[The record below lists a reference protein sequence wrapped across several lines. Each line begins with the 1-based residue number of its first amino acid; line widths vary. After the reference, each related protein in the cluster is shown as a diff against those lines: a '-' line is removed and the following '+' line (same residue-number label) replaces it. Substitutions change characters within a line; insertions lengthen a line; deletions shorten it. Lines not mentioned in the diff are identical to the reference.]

1 MLRIHNIKCHVL
13 LTSVICMCYHIIMS
27 KILKLAEKIIKLRE
41 QSGFTQQEIAKKLG
55 ISRQRWILVE
65 QGNRDLNTEELEL
78 LASIFGIDV
87 ADFFEEIPDI
97 EKFKQMYFAC
107 IKYAADEKRGGIT
120 KTKLAK
126 LLYLADFTSFFNNLE
141 PMSGVKYRRMEY
153 GPVADIFFSL
163 TEDLYEG
170 GKIDISP
177 QGDALII
184 SSKTREA
191 EQNKLSEDEEK
202 LIKKICELWKDKPT
216 KEIVNFTHEQK
227 PWKMCREGEYIPYS
241 LIIQEEPDH
250 VYQPLA

>member
-1 MLRIHNIKCHVL
+1 MQ
-13 LTSVICMCYHIIMS
+13 
-27 KILKLAEKIIKLRE
+27 LAEKIIKLRE
-41 QSGFTQQEIAKKLG
+41 QSGLTQEEIAQKLAL
-55 ISRQRWILVE
+55 SRQRWIMVE
-65 QGNRDLNTEELEL
+65 QGSRDLNTEELEI
-78 LASIFGIDV
+78 LASTFGIDV

-107 IKYAADEKRGGIT
+107 IEYASDSRGGVT

-126 LLYLADFTSFFNNLE
+126 LLYLIDFTSFFNNLE

-163 TEDLYEG
+163 TEDLYES
-170 GKIDISP
+170 GKIDIQP
-177 QGDALII
+177 QDEALII

-191 EQNKLSEDEEK
+191 TQSKLSSEEEK
-202 LIKKICELWKDKPT
+202 LIKTICELWKDKRT
-216 KEIVNFTHEQK
+216 GEIVNFTHEQK

-241 LIIQEEPDH
+241 LIIQEEPSH